1 MLPSAIVLWA
11 GLVGSLPYYELPISF
26 NQTELGFV
34 GVYIDGAHLQS
45 VHTASIVAVTHDL
58 IVDETLQRLQEVD
71 RLTLTELA
79 QLGVYISYLPDEL
92 ALLLELG
99 AETVH
104 PSAIEFQRGIGR
116 LGAGT
121 PPANFSFLNNLNAE
135 VRGQTDSDNYQF
147 RGDWLPSINLGGV
160 TGVNMIG
167 ALTYQYD
174 SEPGIGDLQRGPFTL
189 FHDRP
194 NIPLRVSAGDVS
206 TSPRGHLGMASVGGI
221 SVFTPY
227 MQLQPLRRI
236 SPSVYQQIL
245 VREVADVEV
254 MVNGR
259 VIQRMRL
266 NPGRYDLA
274 DIPLSQGANDIEVYL
289 RYASGE
295 EDIQRFS
302 QFYNAQLLD
311 AGVQD
316 FGLTLGVVSDYTGLG
331 GIEYSDDYLVSAYYE
346 RGISPVLTLGANGQF
361 SDYGHIFGVNA
372 TAGTPLGALAV
383 RLSVDDS
390 WDAYAASA
398 QWQAR
403 VWGSRLGATNLNIS
417 YDYYRDFNNRPW
429 YPEAALAGSRF
440 LATYSFHMTDRAYVQ
455 TAYVDDYTYGDQRF
469 RQLDLSLNYS
479 WHRLRVSLGAM
490 IGNSIV
496 SRDEEEYKAYLDFT
510 YHLYNPR
517 TNLRYQARYYSL
529 TEQAQLGIGRASS
542 NYVGSTGF
550 DVLHTENPGA
560 SQTSGRID
568 YTANRARMGAF
579 ANYSHTADNTSY
591 GGFVNSSF
599 GWAGRDFG
607 WGRGGRGPF
616 TVVKRHASLRGSDVL
631 VNETRF
637 GTEAIATDINALLP
651 ARPQHRA
658 QGIEVNVPEAP
669 VGYDWGEGRYAVFA
683 GSVTGNVVEV
693 GSDAFYTV
701 LGTLLAPDG
710 EGIELQP
717 GRLTGE
723 GIEQTFF
730 TNRAG
735 RFIVEGLKPGRYTL
749 ILLGEPR
756 YTYELE
762 VAVSDEIFLRIAPLN
777 PN

>member
-1 MLPSAIVLWA
+1 MFYSALILWT

-26 NQTELGFV
+26 NATELGFV
-34 GVYIDGAHLQS
+34 GVYVDGAQVHSVQS
-45 VHTASIVAVTHDL
+45 ASIVALTQDL
-58 IVDETLQRLQEVD
+58 IVDEALQNLQQAERFTLP
-71 RLTLTELA
+71 ELA
-79 QLGVYISYLPDEL
+79 QLGVYITYLPDEL
-92 ALLLELG
+92 SLLLELG
-99 AETVH
+99 ADTVH
-104 PSAIEFQRGIGR
+104 PSAIDLQRGVGR
-116 LGAGT
+116 LGIGS

-147 RGDWLPSINLGGV
+147 RGDWLPSINIGGV
-160 TGVNMIG
+160 RGVNMIG
-167 ALTYQYD
+167 TVTYQYD
-174 SEPGIGDLQRGPFTL
+174 SEPSTGDLQRGPFTL

-206 TSPRGHLGMASVGGI
+206 TSPRGHLGVASVGGV

-236 SPSVYQQIL
+236 SPSAYQQIL

-289 RYASGE
+289 RYVSGE
-295 EDIQRFS
+295 EDVQRFS

-316 FGLTLGVVSDYTGLG
+316 FGLTVGVVSDYTGLG
-331 GIEYSDDYLVSAYYE
+331 GIDYSDDYIVSGYYE
-346 RGISPVLTLGANGQF
+346 RGILPMLTLGINGQF
-361 SDYGHIFGVNA
+361 TDFGHIIGLTA
-372 TAGTPLGALAV
+372 TAGTPLGAV
-383 RLSVDDS
+383 SIRGSVDDS
-390 WDAYAASA
+390 WDTYAVSA

-403 VWGSRLGATNLNIS
+403 VWGSRLGATNLNVS
-417 YDYYRDFNNRPW
+417 YDYYDDFNNRPW
-429 YPEAALAGSRF
+429 YPESKLAGSRF
-440 LATYSFHMTDRAYVQ
+440 LASYSFHMTDRAYVQ
-455 TAYVDDYTYGDQRF
+455 TAYVDDHTYGDQRF
-469 RQLDLSLNYS
+469 RQLDLSFNYS

-510 YHLYNPR
+510 YHLFNPR

-529 TEQAQLGIGRASS
+529 TEQAQLGFGRASS

-550 DVLHTENPGA
+550 DILHTENPGT

-579 ANYSHTADNTSY
+579 ANYNHTGDNGSY
-591 GGFVNSSF
+591 GGFMNSSF
-599 GWAGRDFG
+599 GWAGSSFG

-616 TVVKRHASLRGSDVL
+616 TVVKRHPSLRGSSVL

-637 GTEAIATDINALLP
+637 GPEAVATGINALLP

-658 QGIEVNVPEAP
+658 HGVEVNVPEAP
-669 VGYDWGEGRYAVFA
+669 VGYDWGEGRYEVSA
-683 GSVTGNVVEV
+683 GAVTGNVVQV
-693 GSDAFYTV
+693 GSEAFYTV
-701 LGTLLAPDG
+701 LGTLLDPNG
-710 EGIELQP
+710 ESIELQP
-717 GRLTGE
+717 GRIIGE

-735 RFIVEGLKPGRYTL
+735 RFIVEGLKPGHYTL
-749 ILLGEPR
+749 TLLGEPR

-762 VAVSDEIFLRIAPLN
+762 VVADDEIFLRIAPLQ